1 MDAMQWAWVAVAA
14 VVGLGAGAIA
24 TVGLLRL
31 NQPARRHAHPEDWA
45 ISARPVF
52 TAEERMLHR
61 ALATALPQQVILA
74 KLPLVRFCQPLNP
87 ERSAYWYELLQPLHV
102 AFAVCSPNGRV
113 LAAIDL
119 QTPGNRKQLQRKAG
133 ALEACRIRYVICQPA
148 ALPSAQ
154 EIASWGLVAEAT
166 QPASLPPQRAPQATP
181 EGAPSIA
188 QAGEQLA
195 RTVRQRRA
203 ERQARWQ
210 DSGFASDSFFAPD
223 SRLDELLSD
232 LGELDGA
239 RTPGR
244 TPHPRQA

>member
-1 MDAMQWAWVAVAA
+1 MDAMQWAWLAAAA
-14 VVGLGAGAIA
+14 VVGLGAGAVLA
-24 TVGLLRL
+24 VTLLRMG
-31 NQPARRHAHPEDWA
+31 QPSRRHALPEDWA

-52 TAEERMLHR
+52 TAEERVLHR
-61 ALATALPQQVILA
+61 ALTTALPQQVILA

-154 EIASWGLVAEAT
+154 EIASWGLVADAAP
-166 QPASLPPQRAPQATP
+166 PASLPARPAPAQ
-181 EGAPSIA
+181 PSVA

-223 SRLDELLSD
+223 SRLDELISD

>member
-1 MDAMQWAWVAVAA
+1 MQWAWVAVAA
-14 VVGLGAGAIA
+14 VIGLGAGAGVSLA
-24 TVGLLRL
+24 FARARAPRQGQA
-31 NQPARRHAHPEDWA
+31 QPQDWA

-52 TAEERMLHR
+52 TAEERVLHR
-61 ALATALPQQVILA
+61 ALTVALPQQVILA

-102 AFAVCSPNGRV
+102 AFAVCSSNGRV
-113 LAAIDL
+113 VAAIDL
-119 QTPGNRKQLQRKAG
+119 QTPANRRQLQRKAG
-133 ALEACRIRYVICQPA
+133 ALEACGIRYVICQPS
-148 ALPSAQ
+148 ALPTPQ
-154 EIASWGLVAEAT
+154 DIANWGLVADAT
-166 QPASLPPQRAPQATP
+166 QPASLPPRPAAQ
-181 EGAPSIA
+181 PSIA

>member
-1 MDAMQWAWVAVAA
+1 MEAVQGAGMWASLAAA
-14 VVGLGAGAIA
+14 VVGLGAGAA
-24 TVGLLRL
+24 TTVWL
-31 NQPARRHAHPEDWA
+31 QAWRRRRQRHPRIDEWA

-52 TAEERMLHR
+52 TAEERVLYR
-61 ALATALPQQVILA
+61 ALTAALPQQIILA
-74 KLPLVRFCQPLNP
+74 KLPLVRFCQPLEP
-87 ERSAYWYELLQPLHV
+87 LKSAYWYDVLQPLHV
-102 AFAVCSPNGRV
+102 AFAVCAPNGRV
-113 LAAIDL
+113 LAAVDL
-119 QTPGNRKQLQRKAG
+119 QTPTNQRQLQRKSA
-133 ALEACRIRYVICQPA
+133 ALEACRIRYVICQPS

-154 EIASWGLVAEAT
+154 EIAAWGLVPDAAASMRSPAER
-166 QPASLPPQRAPQATP
+166 P
-181 EGAPSIA
+181 GIA
-188 QAGEQLA
+188 EAGEQLA

-232 LGELDGA
+232 LGELDGS